1 MRIAATKEADLDQ
14 KMASS
19 SFETQ
24 RPEERVY
31 EQEVRLNNIFD
42 ELSEGF
48 KKLDKLNDT
57 KQQALLKEMTAQ
69 MQEAKA

>member
-1 MRIAATKEADLDQ
+1 M
-14 KMASS
+14 SS
-19 SFETQ
+19 SFGGQ

-42 ELSEGF
+42 DLSEGF
-48 KKLDKLNDT
+48 KKLDKLNDN
-57 KQQALLKEMTAQ
+57 KQQSLLKEMTAL

>member
-1 MRIAATKEADLDQ
+1 
-14 KMASS
+14 MASS
-19 SFETQ
+19 SFGQ

-48 KKLDKLNDT
+48 KKLDKLSDS
-57 KQQALLKEMTAQ
+57 KQQNLLKEMTSQ